1 MPQFRALIHDPPH
14 GVRRVRV
21 QAARADAVAAALGI
35 SPLRLLGIEAIQ
47 SAPRR
52 PLRGFSLRLFSQELA
67 LLLDAGVPLLEA
79 LTTLRE
85 KDAARPQSAV
95 LERVLHQLSEGQSLS
110 AALAGE
116 PAAFDS
122 LFVAIVS
129 ASERT
134 GQLPSALRNHAA
146 YLAWSEALRARI
158 IAACVYPAL
167 LVLAGGAVV
176 LFLLLYVLPRFAGV
190 FDSLGSE
197 LPAASRWLIDFGV
210 WTAAH
215 PTPIA
220 VLLLALPATVAALWA
235 WPRSRAALRTYADAA
250 LLRSPGLG
258 PRLRTVALARLYRGL
273 GLLLSA
279 GVTVL
284 PAMRLLHGVLPHP
297 MSDSLVGAS
306 HAVQG
311 GRRLSEALHEQ
322 ALATPVALRM
332 LRVGESSGSVPAM
345 LERAAAFHD
354 EEIARLADIVTR
366 AVNPVLMLVMG
377 VLIGGIVVLMYMPIF
392 SLMEQVQ

>member
-21 QAARADAVAAALGI
+21 QAPRANAVAAALGI
-35 SPLRLLGIEAIQ
+35 SPLRLLGIEAEHY
-47 SAPRR
+47 APQR

-79 LTTLRE
+79 LATLRE

-95 LERVLHQLSEGQSLS
+95 LERVLHKLGEGQSLS
-110 AALAGE
+110 AAMAGE

-122 LFVAIVS
+122 LFVAVVS

-134 GQLPSALRNHAA
+134 GQLPTALRNHAA
-146 YLAWSEALRARI
+146 YLGWSEALRARI
-158 IAACVYPAL
+158 VAACVYPVL

-190 FDSLGSE
+190 FDSLGSD
-197 LPAASRWLIDFGV
+197 LPVASRWLIDFGV

-215 PTPIA
+215 PLPIA
-220 VLLLALPATVAALWA
+220 VLLLAAPTTAALLWA
-235 WPRSRAALRTYADAA
+235 WPRSRMLLRTHADAA

-273 GLLLSA
+273 GMLLSA

-297 MSDSLVGAS
+297 MSDSLDTAS

>member
-1 MPQFRALIHDPPH
+1 MPHFRALIHDPPH
-14 GVRRVRV
+14 GLRRVRV
-21 QAARADAVAAALGI
+21 QAPRADAVAAALGV
-35 SPLRLLGIEAIQ
+35 SPLRLLGVEAIAT
-47 SAPRR
+47 APQR

-95 LERVLHQLSEGQSLS
+95 LERVLHRLGQGQSLS

-116 PAAFDS
+116 PAAFDA
-122 LFVAIVS
+122 LFVAVVA

-146 YLAWSEALRARI
+146 YLGWSETLRARI
-158 IAACVYPAL
+158 VAACVYPAL
-167 LVLAGGAVV
+167 LVLSGGAVV
-176 LFLLLYVLPRFAGV
+176 LFLLLYVLPRFASV
-190 FDSLGSE
+190 FDSLGND
-197 LPAASRWLIDFGV
+197 LPAASRWLIEFGV

-215 PTPIA
+215 PLWIGA
-220 VLLLALPATVAALWA
+220 VLLGLPVVVATLWA
-235 WPRSRAALRTYADAA
+235 WPASRTALRTTINAA

-258 PRLRTVALARLYRGL
+258 PRLRTVVQARLYRGL
-273 GLLLSA
+273 GMLLSA

-284 PAMRLLHGVLPHP
+284 PAMRLLRGVLPHP
-297 MSDSLVGAS
+297 LCDSLDAAGRS
-306 HAVQG
+306 VQG

>member
-1 MPQFRALIHDPPH
+1 MPHFRALIHDPPH

-21 QAARADAVAAALGI
+21 QAARADAVAAALGV
-35 SPLRLLGIEAIQ
+35 SPLRLIGIEAIEAPAP
-47 SAPRR
+47 SAV
-52 PLRGFSLRLFSQELA
+52 RGFSLRLFSQELA

-95 LERVLHQLSEGQSLS
+95 LERVLHKLHDGQSLS
-110 AALAGE
+110 AA
-116 PAAFDS
+116 
-122 LFVAIVS
+122 S

-158 IAACVYPAL
+158 VAACVYPAL

-190 FDSLGSE
+190 FDTLGSE

-210 WTAAH
+210 WTSAH
-215 PTPIA
+215 PAPVA
-220 VLLLALPATVAALWA
+220 LLLLGLPAAVAALWA
-235 WPRSRAALRTYADAA
+235 WPRSRAVLRATAEAA

-273 GLLLSA
+273 GLLLAA

-284 PAMRLLHGVLPHP
+284 PAMRLLHGVLPRP
-297 MSDSLVGAS
+297 MRPPLVAAS
-306 HAVQG
+306 QAVQD
-311 GRRLSEALHEQ
+311 GRRLSEALHGQ
-322 ALATPVALRM
+322 ALASPVALRM

-366 AVNPVLMLVMG
+366 AVNPVLMLMMG

-392 SLMEQVQ
+392 TLMEQVQ

>member
-47 SAPRR
+47 AAPQR

-85 KDAARPQSAV
+85 KDAQRPQSAV
-95 LERVLHQLSEGQSLS
+95 LERVLDKLSEGQSLS
-110 AALAGE
+110 AALAAE

-122 LFVAIVS
+122 LFVAVVS

-158 IAACVYPAL
+158 IAACVYPVL

-190 FDSLGSE
+190 FDTLGSD

-220 VLLLALPATVAALWA
+220 VLLLALLATVAALWS
-235 WPRSRAALRTYADAA
+235 WPRSRVALRTHADAA

-297 MSDSLVGAS
+297 MSDSLASAS

-354 EEIARLADIVTR
+354 EEIARLADLVTR